1 MRLNRRGLFAG
12 VALAA
17 AMFAGVPAMAQ
28 DYPNKPITFIIPY
41 GPGGGTDISGRALAA
56 ELERILGQ
64 PVVVENVEG
73 GGGAVGLTQLFNTAP
88 DGYTIGVGTG
98 SNTTI
103 APHAVEVGYD
113 PLAFSYIAGY
123 FGWTYMVLV
132 NPSVPAT
139 NMQELVDWA
148 KANPGALISST
159 SGGYG
164 IHDVAAALFS
174 EAAGGIEYRT
184 LPNNSAAETTQRI
197 LAGDANLTFGSPATN
212 LEHVKAGNMRA
223 LAIISDVSVP
233 ALDEL
238 GIEMTE
244 DVLDFSLINRTVVL
258 APPGLPQDIRARLE
272 AAVAQAMESEAIQ
285 QQLVDLSFTPNFKT
299 GPDALAETTEIFN
312 IYGEIITRLMEQGG
326 PVQ

>member
-1 MRLNRRGLFAG
+1 MTITGRCLFAG
-12 VALAA
+12 LALAA
-17 AMFAGVPAMAQ
+17 TVFSVAPAVAE
-28 DYPNKPITFIIPY
+28 YPDRPITFIIPY
-41 GPGGGTDISGRALAA
+41 GPGGGTDISGRVLAN

-73 GGGAVGLTQLFNTAP
+73 GGGAVGLTKLFNAEP

-113 PLAFSYIAGY
+113 PLKFSYISGY

-139 NMQELVDWA
+139 NMEELVTWA

-184 LPNNSAAETTQRI
+184 LPNNSAAETTARI

-212 LEHVKAGNMRA
+212 LEHVKAGSMRA

-238 GIEMTE
+238 GIEKTA

-258 APPGLPQDIRARLE
+258 APPGLPEEIRAKLE
-272 AAVAQAMESEAIQ
+272 DAVREATETKVVQ
-285 QQLVDLSFTPNFKT
+285 DQLVALSFTPNFKP
-299 GPDALAETTEIFN
+299 GADSLAETTEIFTT
-312 IYGEIITRLMEQGG
+312 YGEIIKRLMAAADAG
-326 PVQ
+326 